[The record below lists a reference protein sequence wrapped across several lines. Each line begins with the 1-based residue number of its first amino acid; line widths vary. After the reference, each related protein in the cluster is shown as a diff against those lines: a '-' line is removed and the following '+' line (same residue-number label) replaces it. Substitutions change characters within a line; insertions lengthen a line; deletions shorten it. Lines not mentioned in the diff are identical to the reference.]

1 MNIQHLK
8 YVIAVADKGSISKA
22 AEQLYVAQPNISRAV
37 KELEKE
43 LNIDIFDRTAKGMK
57 LTPSG
62 QRLVQYGREILKNIS
77 EVEEMFKEGASP
89 KKRFS
94 VAVPR
99 AAYISYAFIDFTK
112 FLSSEDHCEVFYREA
127 STTRTIEGVRQHDF
141 NLGVIR
147 YPVEHDRYY
156 KQLLE
161 EKGLSGEYLADI
173 SYVLLMSKKCPLATV
188 NQPTFQDLSNY
199 IEIAHGDS
207 SVSMPIKKE
216 GLPDNV
222 SCKITLFDRSCQ
234 YELLSQNPET
244 FMWVSPVS
252 QQALESYELVQK
264 NCNENANRYKDILI
278 YRKDYVFSSLDKTF
292 TTCLAQAKRKH
303 IG

>member
-1 MNIQHLK
+1 MNIQYLK
-8 YVIAVADKGSISKA
+8 YAIAVADSGSISKA
-22 AEQLYVAQPNISRAV
+22 AEKLYIAQPNVSRAI

-43 LNIDIFDRTAKGMK
+43 LNIDIFDRTAKGMV

-77 EVEEMFKEGASP
+77 EVEEMFTQGTTP

-94 VAVPR
+94 IAVPR

-112 FLSSEDHCEVFYREA
+112 FLSSADHCEVLYREA

-141 NLGVIR
+141 NLGIVR

-156 KQLLE
+156 KQLLA
-161 EKGLSGEYLADI
+161 EKGLEGVLVAEV
-173 SYVLLMSKKCPLATV
+173 SYVLLMSQNSPLAKV
-188 NQPTFQDLSNY
+188 VEPTFQDLSNY
-199 IEIAHGDS
+199 IEVAHGDS
-207 SVSMPIKKE
+207 AVSLPVKKE

-234 YELLSQNPET
+234 YQLLSQNAET
-244 FMWVSPVS
+244 FMWVSPIP
-252 QQALESYELVQK
+252 QEALQKYNLVQV
-264 NCNENANRYKDILI
+264 NCADNTKRYKDILI
-278 YRKDYVFSSLDKTF
+278 YRKDYTLNSLENTF
-292 TTCLAQAKRKH
+292 ITCLTQSKRKH